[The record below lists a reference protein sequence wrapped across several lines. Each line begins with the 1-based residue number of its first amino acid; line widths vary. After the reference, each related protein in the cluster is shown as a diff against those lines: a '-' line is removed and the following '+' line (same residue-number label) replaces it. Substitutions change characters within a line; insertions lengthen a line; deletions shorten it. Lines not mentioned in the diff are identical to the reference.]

1 MNTVTNLP
9 EQAPEPPQ
17 RHFAPARLRLNQS
30 LVIDGLPPS
39 LAAMATGY
47 VYAVYASR
55 SPARDALFW
64 KTAAHALLTPVNV
77 LSTRSPDDVALAL
90 KLHGLDI
97 DQPGAVHP
105 RSNVCALRMSPDRDG
120 CDVLIEALQAMSEQ
134 CASPAT
140 QFLIEGAAAC
150 FAWQDRARLIHQGA
164 ALAEWCSKT
173 RHSVLLVMLP
183 PLVEQG
189 GFLPLTDFQ
198 IRFGGAAQ
206 LRQVQGEFR
215 WEVAFWRGNSGTLTG
230 SESIP
235 LRFSPTDHRLVAVID
250 ETQPCTGLLAPDEA
264 VVMVSRDAIM
274 HERSAP
280 SDWRILPD
288 NDALVAAASQAV
300 AATVVLHYGIRE
312 NLAKLAKQ
320 VNFLRRQGGRALK
333 ILIREDNV
341 SIRYELLL
349 LSLGANAIIPR
360 GTSMA
365 QMQIRIDGVQGQLF
379 SRPVPEDY
387 RAALA
392 AAMRDSTTGYVPAQ
406 RFASLV
412 REAIERSRPIRLP
425 NVLLQLK
432 LETNV
437 AGLDAVR
444 ACRVRR
450 AGDLCTASGDSV
462 YVFFFA
468 CHVDDAAKAIG
479 KVFDRPLAELFRGE
493 LRCGDRDS
501 IMAALEALENE
512 IAELPPPDYSGLVES
527 TQVAVAPADGDIAY
541 AEGLPVAE
549 STGAPATASSS
560 LSLWGLADTSGEDPE
575 TAVSTAMVR
584 PPRPASL
591 PLKAGG

>member
-1 MNTVTNLP
+1 VTNAP
-9 EQAPEPPQ
+9 QQAPEPTP
-17 RHFAPARLRLNQS
+17 RSFAPARLRLNQS
-30 LVIDGLPPS
+30 LAIDGLPPS
-39 LAAMATGY
+39 LAALATGY

-64 KTAAHALLTPVNV
+64 KTAAHALLTPVSV
-77 LSTRSPDDVALAL
+77 LSTRAPSEVAMAL

-105 RSNVCALRMSPDRDG
+105 RSNICSLHMPANRDG
-120 CDVLIEALQAMSEQ
+120 CEVLIEALQAMSEQ

-150 FAWQDRARLIHQGA
+150 FAWHDRATLIRQGA
-164 ALAEWCSKT
+164 ALAAWCADT

-206 LRQVQGEFR
+206 LLQVQGEYR
-215 WEVAFWRGNSGTLTG
+215 WEVVFWRGNNKMLAA
-230 SESIP
+230 SESFP

-250 ETQPCTGLLAPDEA
+250 ETQERTGLLAPDEA
-264 VVMVSRDAIM
+264 VVMVSRDAVL
-274 HERSAP
+274 HERSVP
-280 SDWRILPD
+280 QEWRILPD
-288 NDALVAAASQAV
+288 NDAVVAAASHAV

-312 NLAKLAKQ
+312 NLAMLAKQ
-320 VNFLRRQGGRALK
+320 VNYLRRQCGKALK

-360 GTSMA
+360 STSMA
-365 QMQIRIDGVQGQLF
+365 QVQIRIDGVQGQLF

-392 AAMRDSTTGYVPAQ
+392 AAMRDSTTGYIPVQ
-406 RFASLV
+406 RFLTLV
-412 REAIERSRPIRLP
+412 REAVERSRPIRLP

-432 LETNV
+432 LEADV
-437 AGLDAVR
+437 AGIDAVK
-444 ACRVRR
+444 ACQMRR
-450 AGDLCTASGDSV
+450 TGDLFTASGDSL
-462 YVFFFA
+462 YAFFFA
-468 CHVDDAAKAIG
+468 CHADDAGKAAG
-479 KVFDRPLAELFRGE
+479 RAFGRPLAELFRGE

-501 IMAALEALENE
+501 ILAALETLEDE
-512 IAELPPPDYSGLVES
+512 IAELPPPDYSSLIE
-527 TQVAVAPADGDIAY
+527 QAQPADNHVIGDVGSV
-541 AEGLPVAE
+541 EGAPVAGQVE
-549 STGAPATASSS
+549 VTAVASSS
-560 LSLWGLADTSGEDPE
+560 LPLWDLVDTSGNESDTG
-575 TAVSTAMVR
+575 TAASVQH
-584 PPRPASL
+584 PRPAAL
-591 PLKAGG
+591 PLRAGG